1 MNKDKTG
8 VQLNQGH
15 TSTDDFITRKYV
27 LPLLKDEKMRNKLIE
42 EHRACPVG
50 KAPQPHRG
58 QPMVEHSKEL
68 QIVLDKLR
76 RQPMSVKKYVT
87 VCKKDFEDYRIG
99 IVTGVRGE
107 PVKILEESFSS
118 EEAVEHA
125 IFLKRVVDLLERYSE
140 WLIYWGLYNA

>member
-87 VCKKDFEDYRIG
+87 VCKKEFEDYRIG
-99 IVTGVRGE
+99 IVSGIRGQ
-107 PVKILEESFSS
+107 PVKILDEPFSS
-118 EEAVEHA
+118 EEACEHA
-125 IFLKRVVDLLERYSE
+125 IFLKRVLDLLESYGE
-140 WLIYWGLYNA
+140 

>member
-1 MNKDKTG
+1 MIKEKTG
-8 VQLNQGH
+8 TQLNQSH
-15 TSTDDFITRKYV
+15 TSVDDYNTKKYV
-27 LPLLKDEKMRNKLIE
+27 LPLLRDEKTRNRLIE

-50 KAPQPHRG
+50 RAPHNG

-76 RQPMSVKKYVT
+76 RQPMAIKKYVT

-99 IVTGVRGE
+99 IVTGVRGD
-107 PVKILEESFSS
+107 PVEILEESFSS

-125 IFLKRVVDLLERYSE
+125 IFLKRILDLLERH
-140 WLIYWGLYNA
+140 GQ